1 MNSPEWFKRDIYF
14 PANDAE
20 REAVRFAQRVMGAVV
35 TGEMDEDTR
44 KRIRGLQ
51 YTFGLPM
58 TGILDRVTAMKI
70 DGLRNFH
77 G

>member
-1 MNSPEWFKRDIYF
+1 MNSPDWFSRDIYF

-20 REAVRFAQRVMGAVV
+20 RESVRFAQRVMGVTI
-35 TGEMDEDTR
+35 TGEMDDETR
-44 KRIRGLQ
+44 RRIRGLQ
-51 YTFGLPM
+51 YTFGIPM
-58 TGILDRVTAMKI
+58 TGILDRATAHKI